1 MDTVRLI
8 LGDALTEL
16 AKLPDQSID
25 LILTDP
31 PYLEGDF
38 SWMLPELLRVG
49 KRLVLTPGKLES
61 FNWIRRQAPV
71 WEYAW
76 QSHTQSLGG
85 RACLH
90 IAWEPILAY
99 AWPLRPLGADL
110 LVYPIGLPDQ
120 KNGHVWPKPI
130 GLMRKLVAH
139 WTNESQMVL
148 DPFMGSGTTGDACIT
163 LGRKFIGVEKD
174 GGNFAIAERRI
185 AEAQLQPSLLP
196 NHGFH
201 LTAAPVGLWDGEPES
216 GAGAGEANR

>member
-1 MDTVRLI
+1 MDDVTLI
-8 LGDALTEL
+8 LGDAISEL
-16 AKLPDQSID
+16 GRLESQSVD

-76 QSHTQSLGG
+76 ESHTQSLGG

-90 IAWEPILAY
+90 IGWEPILAY
-99 AWPLRPLGADL
+99 AWPLRPVGNDV

-130 GLMRKLVAH
+130 GLMRKIVAH
-139 WTNESQMVL
+139 WTNEGQSVL
-148 DPFMGSGTTGDACIT
+148 DPFMGSGTTGDACVRT
-163 LGRKFIGVEKD
+163 GRRFIGIEID
-174 GGNFAIAERRI
+174 PGYFAIAKRRI

-201 LTAAPVGLWDGEPES
+201 LTAAQVGLWDNETDDGAAAGEP
-216 GAGAGEANR
+216 